1 MQMSKIYGGLPF
13 HTTILPKLL
22 LIMDGVYHSYRN
34 KIRARSI
41 PTSEYPRFTTVPHGF
56 QHLLSKI
63 LADMSGLC
71 PVGCVWPHVIQNSY
85 KHGSTQ
91 SCNLKI

>member
-1 MQMSKIYGGLPF
+1 MSKIYGGLPF

-22 LIMDGVYHSYRN
+22 LIMDSVYHSNRN
-34 KIRARSI
+34 QIRAPSI
-41 PTSEYPRFTTVPHGF
+41 PTLEYLCFTAVPHGF

-71 PVGCVWPHVIQNSY
+71 PVGCMWPHVIQDSY
-85 KHGSTQ
+85 KHDSTQ
-91 SCNLKI
+91 SYNLKI